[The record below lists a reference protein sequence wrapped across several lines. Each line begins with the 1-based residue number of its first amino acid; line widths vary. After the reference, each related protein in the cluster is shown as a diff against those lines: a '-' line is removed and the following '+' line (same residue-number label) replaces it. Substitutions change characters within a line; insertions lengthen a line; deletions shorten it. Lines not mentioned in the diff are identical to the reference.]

1 MLVQKS
7 IQITSVITMFVRS
20 LELKSYN
27 LPSTPKN
34 CIKLV
39 GSEKQILR
47 PFVIKKHVLKT

>member
-1 MLVQKS
+1 
-7 IQITSVITMFVRS
+7 MFVRN

-27 LPSTPKN
+27 LPRTPKN

-47 PFVIKKHVLKT
+47 PFVIKKLVLKT